1 MCFTMFRLLMVSLQ
15 NLQRCKVTGINQ
27 DTGEQDKL
35 GPLEILRAYR
45 APRGPTHAVF
55 GQLMIPL
62 QGGGTVKL
70 GDTVEIMEMKKK

>member
-1 MCFTMFRLLMVSLQ
+1 M
-15 NLQRCKVTGINQ
+15 TGIHQ

-45 APRGPTHAVF
+45 APQGPTHALF

-62 QGGGTVKL
+62 QGGQVKL
-70 GDTVEIMEMKKK
+70 GDPVEIMDKKK